1 MRSTLAVAL
10 GGAVGLTVARPS
22 LQRRDVA
29 SFPAGESWDIVLN
42 KENVDL
48 NNLASTEAAGVSVID
63 IDMFDNDAST
73 ISALKEQKKQ
83 VICYFSAG
91 SREDWRDD
99 ASRFT
104 ASDYGQGLEGWE
116 GENWVNVK
124 STNVRNIM
132 KDRIALAASK
142 GCTAVD
148 PDNVDGFVS
157 SPTVT
162 CC

>member
-22 LQRRDVA
+22 LLRRQVA
-29 SFPAGESWDIVLN
+29 SFPAGQSWDIILN

-48 NNLASTEAAGVSVID
+48 NNLAATETAESSVID
-63 IDMFDNDAST
+63 IDLFDNDDTT
-73 ISALKEQKKQ
+73 ISALKEQGKQ

-99 ASRFT
+99 SSRFT
-104 ASDYGQGLEGWE
+104 ASDYGQGLDGWK

-132 KDRIALAASK
+132 KDRIALAAKK
-142 GCTAVD
+142 GCAAVD

-157 SPTVT
+157 SHTVT
-162 CC
+162 HG